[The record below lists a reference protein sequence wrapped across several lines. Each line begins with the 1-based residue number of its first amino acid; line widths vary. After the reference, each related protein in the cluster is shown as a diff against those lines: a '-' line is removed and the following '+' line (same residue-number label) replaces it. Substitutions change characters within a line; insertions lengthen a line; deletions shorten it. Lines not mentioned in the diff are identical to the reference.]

1 MADPAKII
9 QDLEDTIAESLDRFN
24 GRMPKVEQDLYAR
37 ILELS
42 SELETDS
49 TGRIKPNVK
58 NIRLIGKIKQEI
70 TNTIF
75 DSQYSKELD
84 KLVETYDKVA
94 TIQNQYFTSVVAK
107 FTAPK
112 VLEEIRKLSIQNVV
126 ESLNKEALGVNISNP
141 VRSILTQA
149 VTSGGSRKEF
159 TEQVRAFL
167 LESDSGKGALTKYAT
182 QITTDALN
190 QYSAQYNAMA
200 SDDLDFKWFVYS
212 GSLRKT
218 SRPFCIELIKASRSG
233 GCMEYIHQSQ
243 IPELLSGRICGKSV
257 PLYDKTDLPQGM
269 YEGTNPANFKILRG
283 GYNCNH
289 QLTGVPTSSVP
300 KKYRDQFPD

>member
-1 MADPAKII
+1 MAEPTKII
-9 QDLEDTIAESLDRFN
+9 QDLEDTIAESLERFN
-24 GRMPKVEQDLYAR
+24 GRMPKVEQDLYAK
-37 ILELS
+37 ILDIS
-42 SELETDS
+42 SELKTDKN
-49 TGRIKPNVK
+49 GRIKANV
-58 NIRLIGKIKQEI
+58 NNVRLIGKIKQEI

-84 KLVETYDKVA
+84 KLIETYDKVA
-94 TIQNQYFTSVVAK
+94 NIQNKYFTSVVSK

-112 VLEEIRKLSIQNVV
+112 VLEEIRKQSIENVLD
-126 ESLNKEALGVNISNP
+126 SLNKEAIGVNISNP

-149 VTSGGSRKEF
+149 VTTGGNRKDF

-167 LESDSGKGALTKYAT
+167 TESDGGKGALTRYAT
-182 QITTDALN
+182 QITTDSLN

-200 SDDLDFKWFVYS
+200 SDDLGFSWFVYS

-218 SRPFCIELIKASRSG
+218 SRPFCVELIKASRSG
-233 GCMEYIHQSQ
+233 GCLEYIHKSQ
-243 IPELLSGRICGKSV
+243 IDELLTGVICGKSV

-269 YEGTNPANFKILRG
+269 IEGTNASNFKILRG

-289 QLTGVPTSSVP
+289 QLTGVPTAIVP
-300 KKYRDQFPD
+300 KKYRDKFPD

>member
-1 MADPAKII
+1 MTDPTKII
-9 QDLEDTIAESLDRFN
+9 QDLEDTIAESLERFN

-42 SELETDS
+42 SELETDK
-49 TGRIKPNVK
+49 TGRIKANVK
-58 NIRLIGKIKQEI
+58 NIKLIGKIKQEI

-94 TIQNQYFTSVVAK
+94 TIQNQYFTSVVQK
-107 FTAPK
+107 FTVPK
-112 VLEEIRKLSIQNVV
+112 VLEEIRKQSIQNVV
-126 ESLNKEALGVNISNP
+126 ESLNKDAIGVNISNP
-141 VRSILTQA
+141 VRSMLTQA

-167 LESDSGKGALTKYAT
+167 LESDSGKGALTKYAS

-200 SDDLDFKWFVYS
+200 SDDLGFVWFKYS
-212 GSLRKT
+212 GSLRRT
-218 SRPFCIELIKASRSG
+218 SRPFCVELIKAGRSG
-233 GCMEYIHQSQ
+233 GCMEYIHQSE
-243 IPELLSGRICGKSV
+243 IAELLTGKICGKSV

-269 YEGTNPANFKILRG
+269 VEGTNPANFKILRG

-300 KKYRDQFPD
+300 KKYRDKFPD